1 MIQKT
6 ETLDLIT
13 EEPHSEDIYTD
24 IDLKRALE
32 TLPDQDRMI
41 VELKYFEDMKLE
53 DIAAIMD
60 ENINTVKSR
69 LYRSLQKLKIRLEDD
84 WILS

>member
-1 MIQKT
+1 MSIQK
-6 ETLDLIT
+6 
-13 EEPHSEDIYTD
+13 SEDIYED

-32 TLPDQDRMI
+32 TLSDRDRMI

-53 DIAAIMD
+53 DIAAVMD

-69 LYRSLQKLKIRLEDD
+69 LYRSLQKLKNCLKDD
-84 WILS
+84 RIFS